1 MFAYGIFIS
10 GFQPVINREK
20 EEHKGKA
27 IIIKSQV
34 KQKGISK
41 GENEYTV
48 NKIFRPELL

>member
-1 MFAYGIFIS
+1 MFGYGIFMS
-10 GFQPVINREK
+10 GFQPVINCKK
-20 EEHKGKA
+20 EEYKGKA

-48 NKIFRPELL
+48 NKVFRPELL